1 LNEEMIVDIGVTE
14 ASMKMGHQMLAVVL
28 CLGADVLVAPPID
41 IRAMAETPQ
50 DMLAAQIRSQGM
62 SCDTPK
68 SAVIDK
74 RRSKPDHEVW
84 TLACGNATYRVS
96 RVPDMAAKVERL
108 K

>member
-1 LNEEMIVDIGVTE
+1 
-14 ASMKMGHQMLAVVL
+14 MKIDHHLLAVVL
-28 CLGADVLVAPPID
+28 CLEAAALVASPIYVQ
-41 IRAMAETPQ
+41 AMAETPQ

-74 RRSKPDHEVW
+74 RRSKPDHDVW

-96 RVPDMAAKVERL
+96 RSPDMAAKIERL

>member
-1 LNEEMIVDIGVTE
+1 MKIG
-14 ASMKMGHQMLAVVL
+14 HHLLAL
-28 CLGADVLVAPPID
+28 LLSLGTSVLVAPLTD

-68 SAVIDK
+68 NAVLDK
-74 RRSKPDHEVW
+74 RRSKPDHDVW

-96 RVPDMAAKVERL
+96 RFPDMAAKVVRL

>member
-1 LNEEMIVDIGVTE
+1 
-14 ASMKMGHQMLAVVL
+14 MKMDHHHLLAVGLCFGASVL
-28 CLGADVLVAPPID
+28 IASPID
-41 IRAMAETPQ
+41 IRAIAETPQ

-62 SCDTPK
+62 SCDMPK

-74 RRSKPDHEVW
+74 RRSKPDHDVW

-96 RVPDMAAKVERL
+96 RFPDMAAKVERL